1 MKKLPK
7 TPKKTPYKLWGGRFE
22 KATGE
27 ELETFSRSLHFDYS
41 LALADIR
48 GTKAYVRA
56 LARARILTP
65 EEAARATKALDSL
78 AQQAAAAG
86 QKHFEGASED
96 DIHTFVLGKLRERIG
111 ALADK

>member
-1 MKKLPK
+1 MKKPPK

-27 ELETFSRSLHFDYS
+27 ELETFSRSLHFDYR

-56 LARARILTP
+56 LERARILP
-65 EEAARATKALDSL
+65 REQSARSTKALDAL
-78 AQQAAAAG
+78 ARQAAAAG
-86 QKHFEGASED
+86 QKFFEGASEE
-96 DIHTFVLGKLRERIG
+96 DIHPFVLGKLRERI
-111 ALADK
+111 